1 MLGARGFPRS
11 SLAPSTQHLTPS
23 TFLTMSNLDA
33 LYQEIILEHNRRPR
47 NFRAMEGADRVVEGR
62 NPLCGDALTLWL
74 KFDGDVVADASFQGS
89 GCAISKASA
98 SLMTE
103 AVKGKTRSQAEQ
115 LFEQFHELVT
125 GKLDVETDPQ
135 AKRALGSLRALGGVA
150 KFPVRV
156 KCASMA
162 WHALRSALGGTAG
175 TAAEDLFETVAEVAD
190 LPEGSLLAVR
200 TRGGADV
207 CLFNYRGTV
216 GAVHNVCTHA
226 EFPISD
232 GTLTNDGCLECVWHG
247 ARYSC
252 LTGEVRR
259 GPAVDPLPV
268 YQVRVVDGKIQVGGR
283 RS

>member
-1 MLGARGFPRS
+1 MA
-11 SLAPSTQHLTPS
+11 
-23 TFLTMSNLDA
+23 NLDA
-33 LYQEIILEHNRRPR
+33 LYQEIILEHNRRPKNYR
-47 NFRAMEGADRVVEGR
+47 VMEGADRVVEGR

-74 KFDGDVVADASFQGS
+74 KVDGDVVTDASFQGS

-103 AVKGKTRSQAEQ
+103 AVKGKTRAQADE
-115 LFEQFHELVT
+115 LFTKFHDLVT
-125 GKLDVETDPQ
+125 GKLDVEADPD
-135 AKRALGSLRALGGVA
+135 AKKALGSLRALGGVA
-150 KFPVRV
+150 RFPIRV

-162 WHALRSALGGTAG
+162 WHALRSALGG
-175 TAAEDLFETVAEVAD
+175 AAQRAVEDEYETVARVEDV
-190 LPEGSLLAVR
+190 PEGSVLGVR
-200 TRGGADV
+200 TAAGDDI

-226 EFPISD
+226 EFPMSD

-259 GPAVDPLPV
+259 GPAIDALPV
-268 YQVRVVDGKIQVGGR
+268 YEVRVVDGDIQVGR
-283 RS
+283 RKS

>member
-1 MLGARGFPRS
+1 
-11 SLAPSTQHLTPS
+11 
-23 TFLTMSNLDA
+23 MSNLDS

-47 NFRAMEGADRVVEGR
+47 NFRVMEDADRMVEGR

-103 AVKGKTRSQAEQ
+103 AVKGKTRAQAEQ

-125 GKLDVETDPQ
+125 GKLDVEANAE

-162 WHALRSALGGTAG
+162 WHALRSALGEGAAGATG
-175 TAAEDLFETVAEVAD
+175 TAADRFETIADVAD

-200 TRGGADV
+200 TRSGDEV
-207 CLFNYRGTV
+207 CLFNYRGSI

-232 GTLTNDGCLECVWHG
+232 GTLTSDGCLECVWHG

-252 LTGEVRR
+252 LTGDVRR
-259 GPAVDPLPV
+259 GPAIDPLPV
-268 YQVRVVDGKIQVGGR
+268 YEVRVVDGKIQVGGR
-283 RS
+283 KP

>member
-1 MLGARGFPRS
+1 
-11 SLAPSTQHLTPS
+11 
-23 TFLTMSNLDA
+23 MSNLDA

-47 NFRAMEGADRVVEGR
+47 NFHVMEGADRVVEGR

-74 KFDGDVVADASFQGS
+74 KFEGEVVTDVSFQGS

-98 SLMTE
+98 SLMTD
-103 AVKGKTRSQAEQ
+103 AVKGKTRAEATR
-115 LFEQFHELVT
+115 LFERFHDLVT
-125 GKLDVETDPQ
+125 GKLDVETDPE

-162 WHALRSALGGTAG
+162 WHALRSGLGNGAAG
-175 TAAEDLFETVAEVAD
+175 PTSTAEDGFETVAEVAD
-190 LPEGSLLAVR
+190 LPEGSLLAAR
-200 TRGGADV
+200 TKSGDEV
-207 CLFNYRGTV
+207 CLFNYRGTI

-226 EFPISD
+226 EFPMSD

-252 LTGEVRR
+252 VTGAVRR
-259 GPAVDPLPV
+259 GPAIDALPV
-268 YQVRVVDGKIQVGGR
+268 YEVRVIDGKIQVGGR
-283 RS
+283 KS

>member
-1 MLGARGFPRS
+1 
-11 SLAPSTQHLTPS
+11 
-23 TFLTMSNLDA
+23 MSNLDS

-47 NFRAMEGADRVVEGR
+47 NFHVMEGADRVVEGR

-74 KFDGDVVADASFQGS
+74 RFDGDVVLDASFQGS

-103 AVKGKTRSQAEQ
+103 AVKGKTRAQAEE
-115 LFEQFHELVT
+115 LFDRFHELVT
-125 GKLDVETDPQ
+125 GKLDVESDAA
-135 AKRALGSLRALGGVA
+135 AKRTLGSLRALGGVA
-150 KFPVRV
+150 RFPIRV

-162 WHALRSALGGTAG
+162 WHALRSALDGARSNSDGAPDDG
-175 TAAEDLFETVAEVAD
+175 FETVAEVAD
-190 LPEGSLLAVR
+190 VPEGSLLAVR
-200 TRGGADV
+200 TRAGADV
-207 CLFNYRGTV
+207 CVFNYRGTI

-232 GTLTNDGCLECVWHG
+232 GRLTNDGCLECVWHG
-247 ARYSC
+247 AQYSC

-268 YQVRVVDGKIQVGGR
+268 YEVRVVDGKIQVGGK

>member
-1 MLGARGFPRS
+1 
-11 SLAPSTQHLTPS
+11 
-23 TFLTMSNLDA
+23 MSNLDS

-47 NFRAMEGADRVVEGR
+47 NFRVMEGADRVVQGR

-74 KFDGDVVADASFQGS
+74 KFDGDLVTDASFQGS

-103 AVKGKTRSQAEQ
+103 AVRGKTRGQAQQ
-115 LFEQFHELVT
+115 LFERFHELVT
-125 GKLDVETDPQ
+125 GKLDIEADPE

-162 WHALRSALGGTAG
+162 WHALRSALGAVPQSSTGAPTAD
-175 TAAEDLFETVAEVAD
+175 AFETVAEVAD

-200 TRGGADV
+200 TARGDDI
-207 CLFNYRGTV
+207 CLFNYRGTI

-226 EFPISD
+226 EFPMSD
-232 GTLTNDGCLECVWHG
+232 GTLTSDGCLECVWHG

-259 GPAVDPLPV
+259 GPAIDPLPV
-268 YQVRVVDGKIQVGGR
+268 YEVRVLDGKIQVGGR
-283 RS
+283 KS

>member
-1 MLGARGFPRS
+1 MA
-11 SLAPSTQHLTPS
+11 
-23 TFLTMSNLDA
+23 NLDA

-47 NFRAMEGADRVVEGR
+47 NYRAMEGASRVVEGR

-74 KFDGDVVADASFQGS
+74 RLEGDVVADASFQGS

-103 AVKGKTRSQAEQ
+103 AVKGKTRTEATA
-115 LFEQFHELVT
+115 LFTRFHDLVT
-125 GKLDVETDPQ
+125 GRLDVDGDAE

-150 KFPVRV
+150 RFPIRV

-162 WHALRSALGGTAG
+162 WHALRSALGDGQVEQPG
-175 TAAEDLFETVAEVAD
+175 VVAAEPFETVARVDE
-190 LPEGSLLAVR
+190 LSEGDLLAVR
-200 TRGGADV
+200 TSAGEDV
-207 CLFNYRGTV
+207 CLYNYRGEI

-226 EFPISD
+226 EFPMSD

-247 ARYSC
+247 ARYDR
-252 LTGEVRR
+252 LTGEARR
-259 GPAVDPLPV
+259 GPAVDALPV
-268 YQVRVVDGKIQVGGR
+268 YEVRVVGDEIQVGRR

>member
-1 MLGARGFPRS
+1 
-11 SLAPSTQHLTPS
+11 
-23 TFLTMSNLDA
+23 MSNLDS

-103 AVKGKTRSQAEQ
+103 AVKGKTRSQAEA
-115 LFEQFHELVT
+115 LFDRFHELVT
-125 GKLDVETDPQ
+125 GKLDVEADPE
-135 AKRALGSLRALGGVA
+135 AKRALGSLRALGGVS

-162 WHALRSALGGTAG
+162 WHALRSALGAG
-175 TAAEDLFETVAEVAD
+175 TATSPEAAEDRFENVANVAD
-190 LPEGSLLAVR
+190 LPEGSLLSVR
-200 TRGGADV
+200 TRTGDEV
-207 CLFNYRGTV
+207 CLFNYRGTI

-259 GPAVDPLPV
+259 GPAIDPLPV
-268 YQVRVVDGKIQVGGR
+268 YEVRVLDGKIQLGGR
-283 RS
+283 KS

>member
-1 MLGARGFPRS
+1 
-11 SLAPSTQHLTPS
+11 
-23 TFLTMSNLDA
+23 MSNLDS

-62 NPLCGDALTLWL
+62 NPLCGDALTLWVR
-74 KFDGDVVADASFQGS
+74 FDGDLIADASFQGS

-103 AVKGKTRSQAEQ
+103 AVKGKTRAQAET
-115 LFEQFHELVT
+115 LFTQFHELVT
-125 GKLDVETDPQ
+125 GKLDPEANPEV
-135 AKRALGSLRALGGVA
+135 KRALGSLRALGGVA
-150 KFPVRV
+150 RFPIRV

-162 WHALRSALGGTAG
+162 WHALHSALGGAAAG
-175 TAAEDLFETVAEVAD
+175 SPDERFETVADVKD
-190 LPEGSLLAVR
+190 VPEGSVLAVR
-200 TRGGADV
+200 TKTGDDV
-207 CLFNYRGTV
+207 CLFNFRGTI
-216 GAVHNVCTHA
+216 GAAHNVCTHA

-232 GTLTNDGCLECVWHG
+232 GALTNDGCLECVWHG

-259 GPAVDPLPV
+259 GPAIDPLPM
-268 YQVRVVDGKIQVGGR
+268 YEVRVVDGKIQVGGR